1 MTEVRPGTP
10 AWEELPEP
18 RAATP
23 AEQALLTALVASVAE
38 LRETVIVQQV
48 GELRVM
54 ARCRCGC
61 SSIRLA
67 PTGPAVPPE
76 VVARLS
82 ATSRD
87 DYLAVT
93 GSGQA
98 SDGAQVTVTL
108 HVLNG
113 RAHEL
118 EIFVGEGIAA
128 DLPAPDALGD
138 VTLG

>member
-1 MTEVRPGTP
+1 MSELRPGTP
-10 AWEELPEP
+10 AWDELPEP

-23 AEQALLTALVASVAE
+23 AERALLSVLIASVAD
-38 LRETVIVQQV
+38 LQETVIGQQV
-48 GELRVM
+48 GEPRVTG
-54 ARCRCGC
+54 RCRCGC

-82 ATSRD
+82 PTSRD
-87 DYLAVT
+87 DHLAVT

-108 HVLNG
+108 HVLHG